1 MSNPLQGR
9 NGLLWLLASVVLV
22 YALWSTPILYPLKMA
37 VVFFHELS
45 HGIGG
50 LLSGGEIVEINLS
63 AQQGGRCLVRGGNS
77 LLVAASGYVGSAL
90 WGALILIL
98 AGRTRWDRI
107 ISALLGLLLVFVALV
122 YVRPLLSF
130 GALFTLASGLAMLG
144 LSRWGNEAINDFC
157 LRVFGVTSI
166 IYAPLDVQSDIFERP
181 WLRSD
186 AVILEELT
194 GVPRMVWGAIWMLLS
209 LVVAA
214 LGLWLSV
221 GKREPTPIK
230 APGLP
235 T

>member
-1 MSNPLQGR
+1 MKGPLQER
-9 NGLLWLLASVVLV
+9 KGLFWLLASVAVV
-22 YALWSTPILYPLKMA
+22 YALWSTPILYPLRMA

-50 LLSGGEIVEINLS
+50 ILTGGEIQKITLS
-63 AQQGGRCLVRGGNS
+63 PQQGGSCLVRGGNA
-77 LLVAASGYVGSAL
+77 LLAAASGYVGSAF

-98 AGRTRWDRI
+98 AGRTRWDRAL
-107 ISALLGLLLVFVALV
+107 SALLGLLMVFVALV

-130 GALFTLASGLAMLG
+130 GSLFTLASGLAMLS

-194 GVPRMVWGAIWMLLS
+194 GVPRMVWGAVWMLLS
-209 LVVAA
+209 LILAA
-214 LGLWLSV
+214 LGLWFSV
-221 GKREPTPIK
+221 AKSKSNSDT
-230 APGLP
+230 AV
-235 T
+235 